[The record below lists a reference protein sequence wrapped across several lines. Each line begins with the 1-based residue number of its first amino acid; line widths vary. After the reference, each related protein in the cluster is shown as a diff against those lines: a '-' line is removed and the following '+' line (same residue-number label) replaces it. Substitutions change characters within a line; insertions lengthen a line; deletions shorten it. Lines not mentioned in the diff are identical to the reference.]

1 MLIIQAF
8 NIHCGGGA
16 VLLSDLI
23 RSLPKET
30 QTTLILDERFNL
42 RFDVSK
48 YTKIIHIKP
57 TLFGRLKADFI
68 LKKISDPRS
77 KVICFGSLPPLFK
90 NKGRVFLFIQNK
102 FIIDGCGLFSFP
114 PKIVLRL
121 VLERIWFRLAH
132 HNADVKIVQSQSMQ
146 KSIRKHGF
154 GDSLILPFLDRKTL
168 KETVLGRHA
177 RFDFIYLA
185 SGEPHKNHKIL
196 IEAWELLAGYG
207 YLPTLCLTLDPST
220 DRDICSA
227 VSKSCKKFKLNI
239 INVGKVTNDEAL
251 SLLSQSGCLIFPSTV
266 ESFGIPLI
274 EADHLGVSVIAS
286 EMDFVRDVCEPV
298 ETFNPQSAVSVCRS
312 VLRFLGD
319 SIARDNVG
327 SASAFLDR
335 VVSDD
340 LL

>member
-16 VLLSDLI
+16 VLLTDLI
-23 RSLPKET
+23 RSLPEET
-30 QTTLILDERFNL
+30 RTTLILDERFNL
-42 RFDVSK
+42 DYNVSEN
-48 YTKIIHIKP
+48 TTIIHIKP
-57 TLFGRLKADFI
+57 TLIGRLKADFI
-68 LKKISDPRS
+68 LKKISYAGS
-77 KVICFGSLPPLFK
+77 KVICFGSLPPFFK

-102 FIIDGCGLFSFP
+102 FIIDGVGLSRFP
-114 PKIVLRL
+114 PRIILRL

-146 KSIRKHGF
+146 NSIRKQGF
-154 GDSLILPFLDRKTL
+154 GDALILPFLDRKKL
-168 KETVLGRHA
+168 KETILGRHV

-220 DRDICSA
+220 DREICSA
-227 VSKSCKKFKLNI
+227 VTKSSKKFKLNI
-239 INVGKVTNDEAL
+239 INVGKVTNEKAL
-251 SLLSQSGCLIFPSTV
+251 SLLSQSRCLIFPSAV

-274 EADHLGVSVIAS
+274 EAGHLGVPVIAS

-312 VLRFLGD
+312 VLRFLGG
-319 SIARDNVG
+319 SVARDSVG
-327 SASAFLDR
+327 SASSFLDR